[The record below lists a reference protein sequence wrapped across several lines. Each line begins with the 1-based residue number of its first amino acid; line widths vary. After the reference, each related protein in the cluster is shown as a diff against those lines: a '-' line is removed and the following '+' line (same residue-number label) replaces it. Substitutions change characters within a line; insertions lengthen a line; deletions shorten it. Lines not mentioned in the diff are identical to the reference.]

1 MNFLQNALTSTLT
14 PTLTLT
20 SAPTLRYKDKV
31 LHLPYFIIAGTQK
44 GGTTFLRW
52 LLVQHPNLESG
63 DGLHGETRGEPHFF
77 DWGYKGL
84 EPDYRARGR
93 RRASAASA
101 AGPGVKVGAAVQ
113 EAHGVEGHAERVAAV
128 AEKYSKS
135 FHLEREVF
143 ESRNRST
150 LFFDTTP
157 AYLVEVIKFYHL
169 PNVIHGLSLIC
180 SQLIVQ
186 T

>member
-1 MNFLQNALTSTLT
+1 MLTSTLT
-14 PTLTLT
+14 STPM
-20 SAPTLRYKDKV
+20 LRYKDKV

-63 DGLHGETRGEPHFF
+63 DGLHGEKRGEPHFF

-84 EPDYRARGR
+84 EPEYRARGR
-93 RRASAASA
+93 RRAAATAPA
-101 AGPGVKVGAAVQ
+101 AGSGVKVGAAV
-113 EAHGVEGHAERVAAV
+113 EANDVEAHAERVAAV

-157 AYLVEVIKFYHL
+157 AYLVEVTPLTI
-169 PNVIHGLSLIC
+169 
-180 SQLIVQ
+180 
-186 T
+186 